1 MRLLLV
7 EDDSM
12 IGEAVLDLLRAEQ
25 YAVDW
30 ARDGD
35 AADTA
40 LPGRAEPVYEH
51 QGVSINPAT
60 REVTV
65 RGTPVVLSGREW
77 AVLEPLIAR
86 PGMVLSRQQLE
97 DKLYGWGDEVSSNA
111 VEVYIHGLRKKLGP
125 ELVLNVR
132 DVMEKILRTFQGL
145 LPRSLRMRL
154 LMFLLAAIVLA
165 GAVQGALAYR
175 GALDEADALFDYH
188 MQQTALAL
196 RSGLPVDAQGLG
208 PGLDPEDENH
218 EFIVQVW
225 TNEGLRIFESAV
237 GAALPQIAVLGFT
250 NVQARGGTYRVFS
263 MQTRSQ
269 VIQVAQNMAARRDM
283 ARSLALRTLAPLAIM
298 APLLV
303 LAVWWGVSRSLAPV
317 ERVRRQLAQ
326 RQADDLSPVSDAQ
339 LPDEVQPLVSEL
351 NLLFERVQH
360 AFEAQQHFVADAAH
374 ELRSPLAALRLQL
387 QGLQRAGDDA
397 ARAAAIER
405 LSAGIERATRLVEQL
420 LTLAR
425 QEASTA
431 VNDPVDLR
439 ATAQLA
445 LADVAPAAQARSMD
459 VGLLESD
466 AATVTGNAE
475 ALHML
480 ARNLLDNAI
489 KYSPPGG
496 QVDLQVR
503 REGDHAVVTVED
515 SGPGIAPEHRERAMQ
530 RFVRV
535 TADGAPGS
543 GLGLAIV
550 QAIAQ
555 GHGATVALDS
565 SARLG
570 GLRVTVRFAAAKP

>member
-1 MRLLLV
+1 M
-7 EDDSM
+7 
-12 IGEAVLDLLRAEQ
+12 
-25 YAVDW
+25 
-30 ARDGD
+30 
-35 AADTA
+35 
-40 LPGRAEPVYEH
+40 
-51 QGVSINPAT
+51 
-60 REVTV
+60 
-65 RGTPVVLSGREW
+65 
-77 AVLEPLIAR
+77 
-86 PGMVLSRQQLE
+86 
-97 DKLYGWGDEVSSNA
+97 DKLPHA
-111 VEVYIHGLRKKLGP
+111 FR
-125 ELVLNVR
+125 
-132 DVMEKILRTFQGL
+132 GL

-175 GALDEADALFDYH
+175 SALDEADALFDYH

-208 PGLDPEDENH
+208 PGLDLEDENH

-269 VIQVAQNMAARRDM
+269 VIQVAQNMAVRQGM
-283 ARSLALRTLAPLAIM
+283 ARSLALRTLAPLAFM

-351 NLLFERVQH
+351 NLLFERVQR
-360 AFEAQQHFVADAAH
+360 AFEAQEHFVADAAH

-387 QGLQRAGDDA
+387 QGLQRAGDDT

-405 LSAGIERATRLVEQL
+405 LSAGIDRATRLVEQL

-425 QEASTA
+425 QESGSTA
-431 VNDPVDLR
+431 TEPVDLR
-439 ATAQLA
+439 AIAQLA

-459 VGLLESD
+459 VGLLDSE
-466 AATVTGNAE
+466 AATVPGNVE
-475 ALHML
+475 ALRML
-480 ARNLLDNAI
+480 VRNLLDNAI
-489 KYSPPGG
+489 KYTPPGG
-496 QVDLQVR
+496 QVDVQVR
-503 REGDHAVVTVED
+503 ADNGHAVLTVED
-515 SGPGIAPEHRERAMQ
+515 SGPGIAPEHRERVMQ
-530 RFVRV
+530 RFVRE
-535 TADGAPGS
+535 TAEGAPGS

-550 QAIAQ
+550 LAIAQ
-555 GHGATVALDS
+555 RHGAVVALDS
-565 SARLG
+565 SPRLG
-570 GLRVTVRFAAAKP
+570 GLRVTLRFS

>member
-1 MRLLLV
+1 MTRKLT
-7 EDDSM
+7 
-12 IGEAVLDLLRAEQ
+12 Q
-25 YAVDW
+25 
-30 ARDGD
+30 
-35 AADTA
+35 A
-40 LPGRAEPVYEH
+40 L
-51 QGVSINPAT
+51 
-60 REVTV
+60 
-65 RGTPVVLSGREW
+65 
-77 AVLEPLIAR
+77 
-86 PGMVLSRQQLE
+86 
-97 DKLYGWGDEVSSNA
+97 
-111 VEVYIHGLRKKLGP
+111 
-125 ELVLNVR
+125 
-132 DVMEKILRTFQGL
+132 QGL

-154 LMFLLAAIVLA
+154 LVFLLAAIVLA

-175 GALDEADALFDYH
+175 GALAEADALFDYH

-250 NVQARGGTYRVFS
+250 DVQARGGTYRVFS

-326 RQADDLSPVSDAQ
+326 RQADDLSPVNDAQ

-351 NLLFERVQH
+351 NLLFERVQR
-360 AFEAQQHFVADAAH
+360 AFTAQQHFVADAAH

-387 QGLQRAGDDA
+387 QGLQRAGDDV

-405 LSAGIERATRLVEQL
+405 LSAGIDRATRLVEQL

-425 QEASTA
+425 QEAGTA
-431 VNDPVDLR
+431 ATDPVDLR
-439 ATAQLA
+439 AVAQLA
-445 LADVAPAAQARSMD
+445 LADVAPAAQVRGMD
-459 VGLLESD
+459 VGLLDSD
-466 AATVTGNAE
+466 AATVPGNAE
-475 ALHML
+475 ALRML

-489 KYSPPGG
+489 KYTPPGG
-496 QVDLQVR
+496 RVDLQVR
-503 REGDHAVVTVED
+503 ADNGHAVLTVDD
-515 SGPGIAPEHRERAMQ
+515 SGPGIAPEHRERVMQ
-530 RFVRV
+530 RFVRE

-555 GHGATVALDS
+555 SHGATVQLGAS
-565 SARLG
+565 PRLG
-570 GLRVTVRFAAAKP
+570 GLLVTVRFGAGLLAANPLDAGAMG

>member
-1 MRLLLV
+1 MNQFFYPLL
-7 EDDSM
+7 
-12 IGEAVLDLLRAEQ
+12 
-25 YAVDW
+25 
-30 ARDGD
+30 
-35 AADTA
+35 
-40 LPGRAEPVYEH
+40 
-51 QGVSINPAT
+51 
-60 REVTV
+60 
-65 RGTPVVLSGREW
+65 
-77 AVLEPLIAR
+77 
-86 PGMVLSRQQLE
+86 
-97 DKLYGWGDEVSSNA
+97 
-111 VEVYIHGLRKKLGP
+111 
-125 ELVLNVR
+125 
-132 DVMEKILRTFQGL
+132 GL

-250 NVQARGGTYRVFS
+250 DVQARGGTYRVFS

-326 RQADDLSPVSDAQ
+326 RQGDDLSPVSDAQ

-351 NLLFERVQH
+351 NLLFERVQR
-360 AFEAQQHFVADAAH
+360 AFDAQEHFVADAAH

-397 ARAAAIER
+397 ARAVAIER
-405 LSAGIERATRLVEQL
+405 LSAGIDRATRLVEQL

-425 QEASTA
+425 QEASTSTTE
-431 VNDPVDLR
+431 PVDLR
-439 ATAQLA
+439 AVAQLA

-459 VGLLESD
+459 VGLLDSDSDSDADSD
-466 AATVTGNAE
+466 AATLPVTVRGNAE
-475 ALHML
+475 ALRML

-489 KYSPPGG
+489 KYTPPGG

-503 REGDHAVVTVED
+503 REGDAAVLTVED
-515 SGPGIAPEHRERAMQ
+515 SGPGIAPEHRERVMQ
-530 RFVRV
+530 RFVRE
-535 TADGAPGS
+535 TSEGAPGS

-555 GHGATVALDS
+555 GHGATVQL
-565 SARLG
+565 SASPRLG
-570 GLRVTVRFAAAKP
+570 GLLVTVRFG

>member
-1 MRLLLV
+1 M
-7 EDDSM
+7 
-12 IGEAVLDLLRAEQ
+12 
-25 YAVDW
+25 
-30 ARDGD
+30 
-35 AADTA
+35 
-40 LPGRAEPVYEH
+40 
-51 QGVSINPAT
+51 
-60 REVTV
+60 
-65 RGTPVVLSGREW
+65 
-77 AVLEPLIAR
+77 
-86 PGMVLSRQQLE
+86 
-97 DKLYGWGDEVSSNA
+97 DKLSHA
-111 VEVYIHGLRKKLGP
+111 LR
-125 ELVLNVR
+125 
-132 DVMEKILRTFQGL
+132 GL

-154 LMFLLAAIVLA
+154 LVFLLAAIVLA
-165 GAVQGALAYR
+165 GAVQGVLAYR
-175 GALDEADALFDYH
+175 SALDEADALFDYH

-269 VIQVAQNMAARRDM
+269 VIQVAQNMAVRQGM
-283 ARSLALRTLAPLAIM
+283 ARSLALRTLAPLAFM

-351 NLLFERVQH
+351 NLLFERVQR
-360 AFEAQQHFVADAAH
+360 AFEAQEHFVADAAH

-397 ARAAAIER
+397 ARSAAIER
-405 LSAGIERATRLVEQL
+405 LSAGIDRATRLVEQL

-425 QEASTA
+425 QEAGATA
-431 VNDPVDLR
+431 TEPVDLR
-439 ATAQLA
+439 AIAQLA
-445 LADVAPAAQARSMD
+445 LADVAPAAQARGMD
-459 VGLLESD
+459 LGLLDSD
-466 AATVTGNAE
+466 AITVPGNAE
-475 ALHML
+475 ALRML
-480 ARNLLDNAI
+480 VRNLLDNAI
-489 KYSPPGG
+489 KYTPPGG
-496 QVDLQVR
+496 RVDVQVGTDQGCALL
-503 REGDHAVVTVED
+503 TVED
-515 SGPGIAPEHRERAMQ
+515 SGPGIAPEHHARVMQ
-530 RFVRV
+530 RFVRD

-555 GHGATVALDS
+555 RHGATVALDRS
-565 SARLG
+565 MRLG
-570 GLRVTVRFAAAKP
+570 GLRVTLRFGRWLGVELLYI

>member
-1 MRLLLV
+1 M
-7 EDDSM
+7 
-12 IGEAVLDLLRAEQ
+12 
-25 YAVDW
+25 
-30 ARDGD
+30 
-35 AADTA
+35 
-40 LPGRAEPVYEH
+40 
-51 QGVSINPAT
+51 
-60 REVTV
+60 
-65 RGTPVVLSGREW
+65 
-77 AVLEPLIAR
+77 
-86 PGMVLSRQQLE
+86 
-97 DKLYGWGDEVSSNA
+97 DKLSHA
-111 VEVYIHGLRKKLGP
+111 LR
-125 ELVLNVR
+125 
-132 DVMEKILRTFQGL
+132 GL

-154 LMFLLAAIVLA
+154 LVFLLAAIVLA
-165 GAVQGALAYR
+165 GAVQGVLAYR
-175 GALDEADALFDYH
+175 SALDEADALFDYH

-269 VIQVAQNMAARRDM
+269 VIQVAQNMAVRQGM
-283 ARSLALRTLAPLAIM
+283 ARSLALRTLAPLAFM

-351 NLLFERVQH
+351 NLLFERVQR
-360 AFEAQQHFVADAAH
+360 AFEAQEHFVADAAH

-397 ARAAAIER
+397 ARAQAIER
-405 LSAGIERATRLVEQL
+405 LSAGIDRATRLVEQL

-425 QEASTA
+425 QEASSTA
-431 VNDPVDLR
+431 SEPVDLR
-439 ATAQLA
+439 TVAQLA
-445 LADVAPAAQARSMD
+445 LADVAPAAQARGMD
-459 VGLLESD
+459 VGLLDSD
-466 AATVTGNAE
+466 AITVPGNAE
-475 ALHML
+475 ALRML
-480 ARNLLDNAI
+480 VRNLLDNAI
-489 KYSPPGG
+489 KYTPPGG
-496 QVDLQVR
+496 QVDVQVST
-503 REGDHAVVTVED
+503 DHGRALLTVED
-515 SGPGIAPEHRERAMQ
+515 SGPGIAPEHRERVMQ
-530 RFVRV
+530 RFVRE
-535 TADGAPGS
+535 TAEGAPGS

-555 GHGATVALDS
+555 RHGAVVALDS
-565 SARLG
+565 SPHLG
-570 GLRVTVRFAAAKP
+570 GLRVTLRFS